1 MKKIGISL
9 IILFLSIQANTQNSP
24 DIMGLYNLGS
34 SSPAGGSH
42 LFVLEN
48 GNYAITYFGGVQNG
62 KWKNTQG
69 NIYEFTPNLN
79 ESTFE
84 LSGRYN
90 KDLKNKTKIFFNSFE
105 NSETF
110 IQLRTAPEEKYT
122 MQRVFNKGANCFS
135 YPYVN
140 TFKTT
145 ANSVSFMSIQ
155 HNDDDTNP
163 SIITI
168 KNQEGYNDFIVNFIE
183 VDSYEAEPFLV
194 TFKENKLYF
203 KDGNFSDR
211 SPLNEEGED
220 IQFIKSMIKMEANRD
235 TIYFNP
241 SYNMFGQFVGNKGR
255 QNIHEHHVFNEQKD
269 AFIDTKYYVE
279 GQENIKSDDSFEN
292 MAIIYAYKV
301 LKNYTK
307 ESVKYKINKKAL
319 FHVNCN

>member
-1 MKKIGISL
+1 MKKNGILL
-9 IILFLSIQANTQNSP
+9 IIIFMSNLAYAQNSP
-24 DIMGLYNLGS
+24 NIMGLYNLGS
-34 SSPAGGSH
+34 SSPEGGSH

-48 GNYAITYFGGVQNG
+48 GDYAITYFGGVQTG
-62 KWKNTQG
+62 KWKNIQG

-84 LSGRYN
+84 LSGRHN
-90 KDLKNKTKIFFNSFE
+90 KDLKDNTKIFFSSFE

-110 IQLRTAPEEKYT
+110 IQLRTAPEEEYT
-122 MQRVFNKGANCFS
+122 MQRVFNIGANCFS

-155 HNDDDTNP
+155 YGDDDTNR

-168 KNQEGYNDFIVNFIE
+168 KNPEGYNDFVVNFIE

-194 TFKENKLYF
+194 TFKDGKLYF
-203 KDGNFSDR
+203 EDDDFSDC
-211 SPLNEEGED
+211 SPLDEEGED
-220 IQFIKSMIKMEANRD
+220 IQFIKSMIEMEANRD

-241 SYNMFGQFVGNKGR
+241 SYNTFGQLDGDKG
-255 QNIHEHHVFNEQKD
+255 QQDVHEHHVFNEQKN
-269 AFIDTKYYVE
+269 AFIDTQYYVE

-301 LKNYTK
+301 LKDYTK
-307 ESVKYKINKKAL
+307 ESVKYKINEKSL
-319 FHVNCN
+319 FQVNCD